1 MNNHHISVWS
11 VVVLVVGIVTM
22 SFGII
27 FGFIRETTARTLEE
41 IKVTS
46 QLQEK
51 RISLLERASDVSAI
65 QLIIMDKKLDE
76 IGKDVKTHMGK

>member
-22 SFGII
+22 SFGIV

-41 IKVTS
+41 IKATS

>member
-1 MNNHHISVWS
+1 MNNSHISVWS

-22 SFGII
+22 SFGIV
-27 FGFIRETTARTLEE
+27 FGFIRETTARSLEE
-41 IKVTS
+41 IKATS
-46 QLQEK
+46 QILEK

>member
-1 MNNHHISVWS
+1 MNDHHISVWS

-22 SFGII
+22 SFGIV

-41 IKVTS
+41 IKATS